1 MGESARSLY
10 ERAGEHHKDSLSEK
24 RQKASH
30 MAEHAKDAPVG
41 NINFKF
47 KVLNSYRSSMERQIA
62 ETVKVKLASKRE
74 VDILNNK
81 AEYNRCLLPE
91 LEVRLG
97 KDKASEVGDKKDEKR
112 VFSQGRKLETEKGR
126 ARK

>member
-1 MGESARSLY
+1 
-10 ERAGEHHKDSLSEK
+10 
-24 RQKASH
+24 
-30 MAEHAKDAPVG
+30 MAEHAKDAHEG

-62 ETVKVKLASKRE
+62 ETVKVKLASKRG

-97 KDKASEVGDKKDEKR
+97 KHKASEVGDKKDEER
-112 VFSQGRKLETEKGR
+112 VFSQGRKLETEKEEEENR
-126 ARK
+126 DNKRRKF